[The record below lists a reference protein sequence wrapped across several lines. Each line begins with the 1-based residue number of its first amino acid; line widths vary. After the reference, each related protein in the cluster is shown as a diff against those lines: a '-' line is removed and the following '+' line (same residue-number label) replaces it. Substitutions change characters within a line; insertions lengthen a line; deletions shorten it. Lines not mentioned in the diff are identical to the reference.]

1 MSHEHGRNGAE
12 RGGQRRNGSGNGNG
26 NGGENR
32 GQRRPRGNESRKP
45 RAYVSGARVVA
56 YDVLR
61 DVVDRDAYAN
71 LALASRIREARL
83 DARDAALATELAAG
97 TLRGLGKIDRVIE
110 LASFREAGDIDPRT
124 LNVLRLGAHQLLSMR
139 TATHAAVNESVELQ
153 RLVGNER
160 AAGFVNG
167 VLREITRST
176 PEEWDAKIV
185 AEAKSPDD
193 ALAAMT
199 SHPKWVIRALK
210 DALRSEGRENELDEL
225 LAADNVAPRVNVA
238 LLTGS
243 GLSTDELE
251 AVDPDVFEAVG
262 ISAIGLELSGG
273 DPARAIRTAENTGG
287 VPEGMLRVQDQ
298 GSQIAALALTRAKPV
313 AAGERWLDL
322 CAGPG
327 GKTAIL
333 GAEALVEGVTVR
345 ANEVSEHRAELVER
359 SVDGVMQFAEGSP
372 VVTIVSHDGRSEE
385 AFDCGAKEHELYD
398 RILVDAPCSGLGA
411 LRRRPEARWRKTPS
425 DLPELTQLQGEL
437 LDAAAA
443 HLKPGGV
450 LAYVTCSPHLAETRV
465 VVDRLLKRTEGLREL
480 DAKAAVRK
488 VSRDA
493 ELDLP
498 GERLSAQLWPHR
510 HGTDAMFIA
519 LLTRD

>member
-1 MSHEHGRNGAE
+1 MSHEHGRQ
-12 RGGQRRNGSGNGNG
+12 GGQRRNGKEHGRNNSDS
-26 NGGENR
+26 R
-32 GQRRPRGNESRKP
+32 GQRRPREHESRKP

-110 LASFREAGDIDPRT
+110 LASSRETGDIDPRT

-176 PEEWDAKIV
+176 PEEWEAKIT
-185 AEAKSPDD
+185 AAAKTPDD
-193 ALAAMT
+193 ALAAIT
-199 SHPKWVIRALK
+199 SHPTWVIRALR
-210 DALRSEGRENELDEL
+210 DALRAEGREHELDEL
-225 LAADNVAPRVNVA
+225 LAADNIAPRVNMA

-251 AVDPDVFEAVG
+251 AVDLDVLEEVG
-262 ISAIGLELSGG
+262 ISPIGLELSGG
-273 DPARAIRTAENTGG
+273 DPARAIRTAENIGG
-287 VPEGMLRVQDQ
+287 VPAGMLRVQDQ
-298 GSQIAALALTRAKPV
+298 GSQIAALALTKAKPV
-313 AAGERWLDL
+313 VAHEQWLDL

-333 GAEALVEGVTVR
+333 GAEALVERVTVR
-345 ANEVSEHRAELVER
+345 ANEVSEHRAELVEN
-359 SVDGVMQFAEGSP
+359 SVGGVLRVAEGAP

-385 AFDCGAKEHELYD
+385 AFGCGPRDHELYD

-411 LRRRPEARWRKTPS
+411 LRRRPEARWRKVPS

-437 LDAAAA
+437 LDAAVT
-443 HLKPGGV
+443 HLKAGGV

-465 VVDRLLKRTEGLREL
+465 VVDRLLKRTDGLREL

-488 VSRDA
+488 VSRDP

-498 GERLSAQLWPHR
+498 GERLSVQLWPHR